1 MTNSLL
7 IRNVHPFEKNSK
19 TKEMTNLL
27 IGADGL
33 IKKINPIID
42 TPDNCTEMDLKG
54 AYLSRGWVDMH
65 THIYYGATDLSL
77 HPEQIGM
84 KTGVTCLVDCGSA
97 GEANFEGFRRYIAE
111 SADENIFSFLNIGS
125 IGLVACNRVSE
136 LVMGYRSINFE
147 RTIKVIEANRSL
159 IRGIKLRASQVIT
172 GDLGIECVRLAKKI
186 AKISRLP
193 LIIHVGEPP
202 PLLDDILPLLEK
214 GDVITHAF
222 NGKVGG
228 NIMED
233 QRTFALA
240 KEAQIKGVFMDLGH
254 GSASFSFKVAKFA
267 LEQGISPDIISTDLH
282 CHNFHGPVYDLPTT
296 MSKLLTLGMS
306 LENVIECVTTSPRI
320 VLSEPAEENLFVPG
334 QPAEFTAFTVESVK
348 LKAFDSMGAELV
360 MRQFIQPQLAVLGTK
375 WQQSQSIGREKL
387 AYQNQPLFAPESS
400 PDMM

>member
-320 VLSEPAEENLFVPG
+320 VISEPAEENLFVPG
-334 QPAEFTAFTVESVK
+334 QPADFTAFTVESVK

-375 WQQSQSIGREKL
+375 WQQCQSIGREKL

>member
-306 LENVIECVTTSPRI
+306 LENIIECVTTTPRI
-320 VLSEPAEENLFVPG
+320 VLSEPAEENIFVPG
-334 QPAEFTAFTVESVK
+334 QPADFTAFTVESVK
-348 LKAFDSMGAELV
+348 LKAFDSMGTELV
-360 MRQFIQPQLAVLGTK
+360 MRQFIQPHLSVLGTK
-375 WQQSQSIGREKL
+375 WQECKSIGREKL
-387 AYQNQPLFAPESS
+387 DYQNQPLFAPESS
-400 PDMM
+400 PDIM

>member
-334 QPAEFTAFTVESVK
+334 QPADFTAFTVESVK

-375 WQQSQSIGREKL
+375 WQQCQSIGREKL

>member
-375 WQQSQSIGREKL
+375 WQQCQSIGREKL

>member
-334 QPAEFTAFTVESVK
+334 QPADFTAFTVESVK